1 MAYKCGIQ
9 HAEEEKTEGFLKK
22 KKKRKITAILLLRS
36 TNARYELLLTEFKL
50 DNITMKKGGGIV
62 YWRGRAEKCIALF

>member
-22 KKKRKITAILLLRS
+22 KEKKKNYCDFIAQE
-36 TNARYELLLTEFKL
+36 Y
-50 DNITMKKGGGIV
+50 
-62 YWRGRAEKCIALF
+62 KCSL